1 MFCKIYLY
9 ASRRNKQKTTHDFMI
24 LRRKMSTTQIKISS
38 SKDTR
43 IWSIIINR
51 SIMLQILNIKKSV
64 SNRTV
69 TIIKNLNKKKD
80 STLAILIRILK
91 KKTLSNFLSLMQLN
105 TYRKIVVSKYRLEKM
120 RKIKALVLQ

>member
-1 MFCKIYLY
+1 
-9 ASRRNKQKTTHDFMI
+9 
-24 LRRKMSTTQIKISS
+24 
-38 SKDTR
+38 
-43 IWSIIINR
+43 
-51 SIMLQILNIKKSV
+51 MLQILSIKKSV

-105 TYRKIVVSKYRLEKM
+105 TYRKIVVSKYRLEKNEKNKGFGFAVM
-120 RKIKALVLQ
+120 SEHVTRNRVPRQYYHC

>member
-1 MFCKIYLY
+1 
-9 ASRRNKQKTTHDFMI
+9 
-24 LRRKMSTTQIKISS
+24 
-38 SKDTR
+38 
-43 IWSIIINR
+43 
-51 SIMLQILNIKKSV
+51 MLQILNIKKSV

-105 TYRKIVVSKYRLEKM
+105 TYRKIVASKYRLEKM

>member
-1 MFCKIYLY
+1 
-9 ASRRNKQKTTHDFMI
+9 
-24 LRRKMSTTQIKISS
+24 
-38 SKDTR
+38 
-43 IWSIIINR
+43 
-51 SIMLQILNIKKSV
+51 MLQILNIKKSV